1 VLSLVMNTSV
11 SSKFVTLIFDLAQL
25 IILVVCSL
33 VTLSALDEIHPHA
46 AWCSISTIIPQIRA
60 DVIVLND
67 V

>member
-1 VLSLVMNTSV
+1 MNTSV
-11 SSKFVTLIFDLAQL
+11 SSEFVTLIFDLAQL

-33 VTLSALDEIHPHA
+33 VTLSALDEIHSHA
-46 AWCSISTIIPQIRA
+46 AWCSISTMIPQIGA